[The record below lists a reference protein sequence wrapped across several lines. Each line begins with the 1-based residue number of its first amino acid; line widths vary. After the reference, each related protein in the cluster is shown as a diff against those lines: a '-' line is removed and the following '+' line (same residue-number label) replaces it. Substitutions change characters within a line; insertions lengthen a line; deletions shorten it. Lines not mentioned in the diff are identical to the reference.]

1 MRLRIS
7 GSSVR
12 HGPSH
17 SCEGNMVYSV
27 CVCSPQTVPL
37 CLNSLPSS
45 SKRDARD
52 ITVFNTSL
60 LDRHFVPVPPGADS
74 LTPSRL
80 ILYHTLVPRTQ
91 NQTDLR
97 TWPSGPCPACSA
109 FAHGLLSRVL
119 PALGTSL
126 LLVSMYC
133 VQEGNQASSVLS
145 DLTEDVD
152 FVVLH

>member
-1 MRLRIS
+1 
-7 GSSVR
+7 
-12 HGPSH
+12 
-17 SCEGNMVYSV
+17 MVYSV

-91 NQTDLR
+91 NQTDLH
-97 TWPSGPCPACSA
+97 TWPSELCPA
-109 FAHGLLSRVL
+109 
-119 PALGTSL
+119 ALGTSL

-133 VQEGNQASSVLS
+133 VREGNQATSVLS

-152 FVVLH
+152 FMVLH